1 MANIAIIPARG
12 GSKRIPRKNVRS
24 LYGKPAISYPIELAI
39 RSGIFERIIVST
51 EDQEIAEVAI
61 DFGAEVPF
69 LREAKLSDDDA
80 TTLEVI
86 SDSAEKLKLPDSDF
100 ICCIYPVTPLLE
112 LGRLLQAY
120 EVLLNGTWDYVFP
133 ACEYTTPIE
142 RGFKRNSLGQVQ
154 FLVSEFISAK
164 TQSIE
169 KTYYDAGQFYFG
181 KAQAWKNKLPLLDGN
196 STFIE
201 LGRHEVIDVDQEEDW
216 NFVEKL
222 MELNRR
228 KNHG

>member
-80 TTLEVI
+80 TTL
-86 SDSAEKLKLPDSDF
+86 
-100 ICCIYPVTPLLE
+100 
-112 LGRLLQAY
+112 
-120 EVLLNGTWDYVFP
+120 
-133 ACEYTTPIE
+133 
-142 RGFKRNSLGQVQ
+142 
-154 FLVSEFISAK
+154 
-164 TQSIE
+164 
-169 KTYYDAGQFYFG
+169 
-181 KAQAWKNKLPLLDGN
+181 
-196 STFIE
+196 
-201 LGRHEVIDVDQEEDW
+201 
-216 NFVEKL
+216 
-222 MELNRR
+222 
-228 KNHG
+228 